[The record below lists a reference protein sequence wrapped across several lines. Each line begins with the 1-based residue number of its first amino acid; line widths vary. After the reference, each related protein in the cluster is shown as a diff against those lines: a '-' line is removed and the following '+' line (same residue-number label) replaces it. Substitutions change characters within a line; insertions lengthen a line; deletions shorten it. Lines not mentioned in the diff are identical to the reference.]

1 MSAPAIDKPM
11 DTTGGDLDP
20 VAEFF
25 HHLTATRF
33 LRLGLQSVVYLRS
46 CMVEGDVACAI
57 HSADGALMAVVED
70 VVTAVAQVSEHG
82 MAVVTVH

>member
-1 MSAPAIDKPM
+1 
-11 DTTGGDLDP
+11 
-20 VAEFF
+20 
-25 HHLTATRF
+25 
-33 LRLGLQSVVYLRS
+33 
-46 CMVEGDVACAI
+46 MVEGDVACAI